1 MKKLALIIN
10 PVAGLGGAVGLKG
23 SDGKETARLALSLG
37 ARPHAGERAAA
48 ALNMLRPIADHLQ
61 IYTCPGM
68 MGEKIV
74 TENGFIP
81 QIVNLHDDWQNKK
94 YSDWQLLDSGPQDTI
109 EAAKK
114 MAAIPVDLLLFAGG
128 DGTARD
134 ICCAIG
140 ESLPVI
146 GIPAGVKIHS
156 AVYATNPINA
166 GLLALEFLTDQTQ
179 DLLSGEVMDI
189 DEEAFRHGRVSP
201 ALYGYLRLP
210 ASASRLQGGKM
221 PNVAGDWQS
230 LSGIADY
237 IVEQMQEDV
246 LYIIGP
252 GSTTAAIMKRL
263 SLPNTL
269 LGVDLVK
276 NHRLIASDVD
286 EDRILT
292 HMRQAKQSKIIVTPI
307 GGQGYVFGRGNQ
319 QIGPAIIQS
328 LLETQGKESIIIVAS
343 KEKLQSLYQKRLL
356 VDSGSRQVDDL
367 LQGYCRVVVGD
378 HEEMIF
384 RIG

>member
-1 MKKLALIIN
+1 
-10 PVAGLGGAVGLKG
+10 
-23 SDGKETARLALSLG
+23 
-37 ARPHAGERAAA
+37 
-48 ALNMLRPIADHLQ
+48 
-61 IYTCPGM
+61 
-68 MGEKIV
+68 
-74 TENGFIP
+74 
-81 QIVNLHDDWQNKK
+81 
-94 YSDWQLLDSGPQDTI
+94 
-109 EAAKK
+109 
-114 MAAIPVDLLLFAGG
+114 
-128 DGTARD
+128 
-134 ICCAIG
+134 
-140 ESLPVI
+140 
-146 GIPAGVKIHS
+146 
-156 AVYATNPINA
+156 
-166 GLLALEFLTDQTQ
+166 
-179 DLLSGEVMDI
+179 
-189 DEEAFRHGRVSP
+189 
-201 ALYGYLRLP
+201 
-210 ASASRLQGGKM
+210 M

-237 IVEQMQEDV
+237 ILEQMQEDV